1 MRASHLTGYR
11 PRAFRRILLA
21 AALCGIAATA
31 HAQPE
36 AAKAQPPR
44 AAQAPSGQPP
54 SGIPAE
60 PDSARTDSAR
70 TAQPGAQASAR
81 PRLPKDKRTQLE
93 GLFAALKVAPDDTSS
108 KVIAD
113 RLEQIFSDSGS
124 PAADLLMA
132 RASVAAEAKQYEL
145 AFALLDQVLT
155 LEPDYV
161 GALSKRA
168 TLHYLKDEYG
178 AALADIREVLAREPR
193 HFAMLYGF
201 ALILKEIGDEKR
213 ALTVLRNALEVNPRL
228 EDAKE
233 MEQQLSIAVEGR
245 GI

>member
-1 MRASHLTGYR
+1 MGRIPVSSR
-11 PRAFRRILLA
+11 IFRRLLITA
-21 AALCGIAATA
+21 AVCSLAATA
-31 HAQPE
+31 HAQAPAGRPE
-36 AAKAQPPR
+36 PP
-44 AAQAPSGQPP
+44 AAQAPSAK
-54 SGIPAE
+54 PAE
-60 PDSARTDSAR
+60 AAPGSQ
-70 TAQPGAQASAR
+70 TAAR

-108 KVIAD
+108 KMIVD

-132 RASVAAEAKQYEL
+132 RATVAAEAKQYEL
-145 AFALLDQVLT
+145 AFSLLDQVLA
-155 LEPDYV
+155 LEPDYI

-168 TLHYLKDEYG
+168 TMHYLKDDYG

-213 ALTVLRNALEVNPRL
+213 ALTVLRKALEVNPRL
-228 EDAKE
+228 DGAQD
-233 MEQQLSIAVEGR
+233 MESQLSVTVEGR